1 MNRKASAK
9 ATLKDV
15 ARLAGVH
22 PATVSRALDPMR
34 SDLVNQ
40 ATRERIQTVADEL
53 GYRVNSF
60 ARSLRT
66 NNSGMV
72 GVVVADVANP
82 FLPPVLRGIEQ
93 VLRAEGKLLLIAE
106 THDDSE
112 TLREILEHFA
122 SRRVDAVILSA
133 ARSGDEAAV
142 AALAAAVPLV
152 LAVRTVGNGLFPTVT
167 HDDVLGGQLAA
178 RHLVDLGHTHL
189 AQIRGPL
196 DVSSFQGRA
205 EGFASIMATTTAREV
220 ATGNSANAPTVA
232 EGHRLA
238 SDILDSDDRP
248 TALFAHNDLMA
259 VGALEALRDRG
270 LHCPE
275 DVSIVGYNDAPLS
288 NHVSPPLTT
297 ISLPSLDLGTRV
309 AALALQEIEG
319 RTGAPVT
326 ERLPPTLVV
335 RESSAPP
342 PPESAT

>member
-82 FLPPVLRGIEQ
+82 FLPPLLRGIEQ

-112 TLREILEHFA
+112 TLGEILDHFA

-133 ARSGDEAAV
+133 AHYGDEAAV

-205 EGFASIMATTTAREV
+205 EGFASIMATTAAREV
-220 ATGNSANAPTVA
+220 ATDNSASAPTVA
-232 EGHRLA
+232 EGHRL
-238 SDILDSDDRP
+238 SSVILDSEDRP

-270 LHCPE
+270 LRCPE

-297 ISLPSLDLGTRV
+297 ISLPSLELGTRV

-342 PPESAT
+342 PTAATT

>member
-1 MNRKASAK
+1 MSRRASAK

-34 SDLVNQ
+34 SELVNES
-40 ATRERIQTVADEL
+40 TRERIQTVADEL
-53 GYRVNSF
+53 GYHVNSF

-112 TLREILEHFA
+112 TLREILDHFA

-133 ARSGDEAAV
+133 AHSGDEAAV

-167 HDDVLGGQLAA
+167 HDDVQGGQLAA

-189 AQIRGPL
+189 AQIRGPM
-196 DVSSFQGRA
+196 DVSSFQGRND
-205 EGFASIMATTTAREV
+205 GFASIMATTAAREV
-220 ATGNSANAPTVA
+220 ATDSSASAPTVT
-232 EGHRLA
+232 EGHRLTSA
-238 SDILDSDDRP
+238 ILDSDDRP

-270 LHCPE
+270 LRCPA

-326 ERLPPTLVV
+326 ERLPPALVV

-342 PPESAT
+342 RPATAT